1 MKKSVLKSVIAVIVF
16 VFASVNFCSASD
28 FAYKTETANGLV
40 MTKYVYKV
48 EGENLLQQYRKY
60 SFSYDA
66 NKRVVSKTVE
76 QWNEDTQKWEK
87 QQTYAYTYNDNA
99 CSITLTTF
107 KDNKEVSKDVC
118 VNSIPNQQ
126 TERNTLAAK

>member
-16 VFASVNFCSASD
+16 VFASVNFCSAAD

-66 NKRVVSKTVE
+66 SKRVVSKIVE
-76 QWNEDTQKWEK
+76 QWNEGTQKWEK
-87 QQTYAYTYNDNA
+87 QQAYDYTYNNDA

-126 TERNTLAAK
+126 TERNTLAVK